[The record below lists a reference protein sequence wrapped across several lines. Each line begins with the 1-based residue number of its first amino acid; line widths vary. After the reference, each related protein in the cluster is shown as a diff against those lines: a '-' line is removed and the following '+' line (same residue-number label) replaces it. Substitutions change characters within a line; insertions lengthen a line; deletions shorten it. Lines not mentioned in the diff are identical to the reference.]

1 MRQAVRCARLHWV
14 HSHMGG
20 EASLQFW
27 SAEMHFDLV
36 ERSARTGMER
46 IVWHLCKPKEWQSVK
61 GKAATFLSKRKKEVH
76 WWKDWT
82 ILAKSLVRWVQV
94 WCINTLQLWLDR
106 GAQLLDWQGCP
117 PKQKVVFFFFFK
129 WSVLVKR
136 SISLRVSLLI
146 GME

>member
-61 GKAATFLSKRKKEVH
+61 GKAATFLSKRKKSPLVKGLNYIGKESSEMSS
-76 WWKDWT
+76 
-82 ILAKSLVRWVQV
+82 SLVRQHSTALIGQRSPTPRLTGLSSKTKS
-94 WCINTLQLWLDR
+94 C
-106 GAQLLDWQGCP
+106 C
-117 PKQKVVFFFFFK
+117 FFFFK